1 MGNCTWLRRRTIEGK
16 ETMSR
21 LNGRG
26 LFVARI
32 CLCLGCSAVLP
43 GNGNAHSNQQVVQR
57 REVRIPIQDFS
68 LIDQGNRAFRFKS
81 LSGKVVLIAF
91 AYTTCPD
98 VCPLITA
105 AMRRVQADM
114 ADTEQQAVHLLTVTT
129 DPEIDE
135 PKVLAAYAKRYG
147 ADLSNWA
154 FLTGD
159 GSSLG
164 KVWKNFGVKVD
175 RKARGLVDH
184 TPLVALIDQKGA
196 MRFAYY
202 GTSPDPKAVL
212 RDLRSLLAR
221 RH

>member
-1 MGNCTWLRRRTIEGK
+1 
-16 ETMSR
+16 MSR
-21 LNGRG
+21 LSGW
-26 LFVARI
+26 LLLVAAF
-32 CLCLGCSAVLP
+32 LCLSFQAVPL
-43 GNGNAHSNQQVVQR
+43 GDGKAHDTQREIQR

-68 LIDQGNRAFRFKS
+68 LTDQSNRPFRFKN
-81 LSGKVVLIAF
+81 LAGKVVLIAF

-105 AMRRVQADM
+105 AMRRVQADLS
-114 ADTEQQAVHLLTVTT
+114 DTQQPAVYLLTVTT
-129 DPEIDE
+129 DPEVDE

-159 GSSLG
+159 GPSLG

-184 TPLVALIDQKGA
+184 TPLIAVIDRNGA

-202 GTSPDPKAVL
+202 GTSPDPKALL

>member
-1 MGNCTWLRRRTIEGK
+1 
-16 ETMSR
+16 MSR
-21 LNGRG
+21 LSGWR
-26 LFVARI
+26 L
-32 CLCLGCSAVLP
+32 LCAASLCWSFQAVLLCD
-43 GNGNAHSNQQVVQR
+43 GKAHDDQRQMQR

-81 LSGKVVLIAF
+81 LSRKVVLIAF

-105 AMRRVQADM
+105 AMRRVQTDLS
-114 ADTEQQAVHLLTVTT
+114 DTEQQAVYLLTVTT
-129 DPEIDE
+129 DPEVDE

-159 GSSLG
+159 GASLG
-164 KVWKNFGVKVD
+164 KVWKNFGVKVE

-184 TPLVALIDQKGA
+184 TALIALVDQDGA
-196 MRFAYY
+196 MRFAYH
-202 GTSPDPKAVL
+202 GTSPDSTAVL

-221 RH
+221 RY

>member
-1 MGNCTWLRRRTIEGK
+1 
-16 ETMSR
+16 MSR
-21 LNGRG
+21 LSGWV
-26 LFVARI
+26 LLVAAF
-32 CLCLGCSAVLP
+32 LCLSFQAVPL
-43 GNGNAHSNQQVVQR
+43 GDGKAHDNQREIQR
-57 REVRIPIQDFS
+57 RKVRIPIQDFS
-68 LIDQGNRAFRFKS
+68 LTDQSNRPFRFRN
-81 LSGKVVLIAF
+81 LAGKVVLIAF

-105 AMRRVQADM
+105 AMRRVQADLS
-114 ADTEQQAVHLLTVTT
+114 DTEQRAVYLLTVTT
-129 DPEIDE
+129 DPEVDE

-159 GSSLG
+159 GSSLE

-184 TPLVALIDQKGA
+184 TPLIAVIDQNGA

-202 GTSPDPKAVL
+202 GTSPDPKALL

>member
-1 MGNCTWLRRRTIEGK
+1 
-16 ETMSR
+16 MSR
-21 LNGRG
+21 LSGWR
-26 LFVARI
+26 LLCAAS
-32 CLCLGCSAVLP
+32 LCLSFQAVPL
-43 GNGNAHSNQQVVQR
+43 GDGKAHDDQRQMQR

-81 LSGKVVLIAF
+81 LSRKVVLIAF

-105 AMRRVQADM
+105 AMRRVQTDLS
-114 ADTEQQAVHLLTVTT
+114 DTEQQAVYLLTVTT
-129 DPEIDE
+129 DPEVDE

-159 GSSLG
+159 GASLG
-164 KVWKNFGVKVD
+164 KVWKNFGVKVE

-184 TPLVALIDQKGA
+184 TALIALVDQDGA
-196 MRFAYY
+196 MRFAYH
-202 GTSPDPKAVL
+202 GTSPDSTAVL

-221 RH
+221 RY